1 MKKTFLQNFGDFR
14 AVDLFHVLEFGI
26 SEMRNIQREV
36 VQIKYNNIDTNEME
50 MVFELEENVTET
62 RGDRDER
69 KKIML
74 KEATKFHLM
83 LA

>member
-1 MKKTFLQNFGDFR
+1 M
-14 AVDLFHVLEFGI
+14 LEFGI